1 MEAMVF
7 WCYWNNFGIQ
17 YLIFAITS
25 IKMVLDAKPIV
36 PAESSKEEISP
47 YWSFNETADISKY
60 EDFDHRKFLEHELH
74 LDVSD
79 PENADEIQPSVKL
92 RTTTLAPSTP
102 TPEPII
108 HVGTTNV
115 TVQLGSTALLHCEI
129 ANISEKMVS
138 WVRRRDWHIL
148 SSGVLTYIND
158 GRFRVFHSE
167 KSDDWDLR
175 ISPVAKIDNGTY
187 ECQVGT
193 GTGIMTHYFNLFV
206 IVPTAVISGSD
217 EYHTPEGNSIVL
229 CCKIE
234 NSPVP
239 PQYVLWYHNGKV
251 ISASHFNKNGLKP
264 DRLSISTEQIDR
276 KIHSRLTITKAIQ
289 IDTGNYTCQP
299 PNTDP
304 DSTYIHITPEIDNTA
319 AIQRHKSSN
328 SALLVTELS
337 IFPLASF
344 LLIGHNGFRWVF
356 L

>member
-1 MEAMVF
+1 MDGSYASGKPTIAYKSEEFRETGTLTHLHAA
-7 WCYWNNFGIQ
+7 YQ
-17 YLIFAITS
+17 T
-25 IKMVLDAKPIV
+25 VLGRLT
-36 PAESSKEEISP
+36 
-47 YWSFNETADISKY
+47 N
-60 EDFDHRKFLEHELH
+60 
-74 LDVSD
+74 
-79 PENADEIQPSVKL
+79 
-92 RTTTLAPSTP
+92 RTTT
-102 TPEPII
+102 EN
-108 HVGTTNV
+108 H
-115 TVQLGSTALLHCEI
+115 
-129 ANISEKMVS
+129 
-138 WVRRRDWHIL
+138 
-148 SSGVLTYIND
+148 D
-158 GRFRVFHSE
+158 GRGPLDVGQPHGGYKRLQEVTEVTRQPHGFNNRVQPQSLYRGTITKNFR
-167 KSDDWDLR
+167 
-175 ISPVAKIDNGTY
+175 NGN
-187 ECQVGT
+187 QVGT

-206 IVPTAVISGSD
+206 IVPTAIISGSD

-251 ISASHFNKNGLKP
+251 LSSGNFNKNGLKT
-264 DRLSISTEQIDR
+264 DRLSISTEQIDH
-276 KIHSRLTITKAIQ
+276 KIYSRLTITKAIQ

-337 IFPLASF
+337 IFPLTSF

>member
-1 MEAMVF
+1 MFSEI
-7 WCYWNNFGIQ
+7 YDINNKTNGFSSLIKKSARVWKIGISTRT
-17 YLIFAITS
+17 IF
-25 IKMVLDAKPIV
+25 
-36 PAESSKEEISP
+36 
-47 YWSFNETADISKY
+47 N
-60 EDFDHRKFLEHELH
+60 
-74 LDVSD
+74 
-79 PENADEIQPSVKL
+79 
-92 RTTTLAPSTP
+92 
-102 TPEPII
+102 
-108 HVGTTNV
+108 
-115 TVQLGSTALLHCEI
+115 
-129 ANISEKMVS
+129 
-138 WVRRRDWHIL
+138 
-148 SSGVLTYIND
+148 LT
-158 GRFRVFHSE
+158 FFM
-167 KSDDWDLR
+167 
-175 ISPVAKIDNGTY
+175 
-187 ECQVGT
+187 VGT

-229 CCKIE
+229 SCKIE

-276 KIHSRLTITKAIQ
+276 KIYSRLTITKAIQ

-344 LLIGHNGFRWVF
+344 LLIVTV